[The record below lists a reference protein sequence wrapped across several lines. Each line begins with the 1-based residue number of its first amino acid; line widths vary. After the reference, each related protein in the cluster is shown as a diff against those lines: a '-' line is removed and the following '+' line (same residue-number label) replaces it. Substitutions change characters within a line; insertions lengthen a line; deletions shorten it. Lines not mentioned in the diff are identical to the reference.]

1 VKKLNIKAALVR
13 TNLKMAIEVRAGSQ
27 LAFAKAAGIHPVRL
41 NRIVKGWI
49 EPSPA
54 ERARFVELLKVDA
67 TWLFRIVTLPTAP
80 AATTAETTL
89 TEISAQIDGMIRT
102 IETASETEKD

>member
-1 VKKLNIKAALVR
+1 MR
-13 TNLKMAIEVRAGSQ
+13 TNLKTAIEVQFGSQ
-27 LAFAKAAGIHPVRL
+27 LNFAKNAQMHPVKV

-67 TWLFRIVTLPTAP
+67 TWLFRIVTIPTAP
-80 AATTAETTL
+80 TATTAETTL